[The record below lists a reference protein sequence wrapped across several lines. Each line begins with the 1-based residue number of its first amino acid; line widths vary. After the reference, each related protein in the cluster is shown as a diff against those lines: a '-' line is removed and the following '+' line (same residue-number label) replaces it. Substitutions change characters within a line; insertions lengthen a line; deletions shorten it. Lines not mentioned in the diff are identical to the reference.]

1 MGWGVVAAVAA
12 AVCYGVASVL
22 QAVGAR
28 RVSAGNP
35 LRALTQPPY
44 LAGLALDGLGFAAQ
58 VLALRSLPVFA
69 VQAALAASLAVT
81 AVAAFGSR
89 VPTYVAA
96 LATVSAA

>member
-35 LRALTQPPY
+35 LR
-44 LAGLALDGLGFAAQ
+44 
-58 VLALRSLPVFA
+58 
-69 VQAALAASLAVT
+69 
-81 AVAAFGSR
+81 GSFHDFECHDHLFESR
-89 VPTYVAA
+89 ISQLSTGYVEWQ
-96 LATVSAA
+96 SSM